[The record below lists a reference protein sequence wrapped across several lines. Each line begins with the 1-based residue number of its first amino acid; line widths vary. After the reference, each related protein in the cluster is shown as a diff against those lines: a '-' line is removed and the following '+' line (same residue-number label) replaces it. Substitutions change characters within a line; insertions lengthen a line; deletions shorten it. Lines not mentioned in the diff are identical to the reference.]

1 MSHGWSRVRV
11 RQAVRGCVLEGYADA
26 AARGVVDGLFGLVV
40 QAVVL
45 QAATGR
51 SHGGEVGIRE
61 HAWSAR
67 PAGGRGTQSRAASR
81 GCECGRR
88 AGCREEGKGTKA
100 RDVLAIDASRNVQ
113 GRERK
118 CSQMCQRAF
127 TERQTLGGG
136 ALEVGDVCLFKDGSE
151 RNCALVSDVVVP
163 ETARGGGNV

>member
-1 MSHGWSRVRV
+1 M
-11 RQAVRGCVLEGYADA
+11 LECDADA
-26 AARGVVDGLFGLVV
+26 AARGVFDDLFGLVEEV
-40 QAVVL
+40 VVL

-88 AGCREEGKGTKA
+88 AGCREEGEGTKA

-127 TERQTLGGG
+127 TERQTLGGALERGHGAPLEPLAQLGDALRSVG
-136 ALEVGDVCLFKDGSE
+136 ALSTIIEAAELVVG
-151 RNCALVSDVVVP
+151 
-163 ETARGGGNV
+163 